1 MKNRIIMIWFAL
13 FTAGLIMSC
22 TMSPQNTD
30 SNEQKLEAAKN
41 KANIANQERYQQI
54 KDSIRL
60 FRTQSEQR
68 IANYEKQ
75 ITELKNA
82 NKKKA
87 NSEYEKALAE
97 LEQKNSEMRKRL
109 SDFND
114 ENQKSWESFKSEFN
128 HDMEKI
134 GKAFKD
140 ITVNNVK

>member
-1 MKNRIIMIWFAL
+1 
-13 FTAGLIMSC
+13 
-22 TMSPQNTD
+22 MSPQNTD

-114 ENQKSWESFKSEFN
+114 ENQKSWESFKTEFN

>member
-1 MKNRIIMIWFAL
+1 
-13 FTAGLIMSC
+13 
-22 TMSPQNTD
+22 MSPQNTD

>member
-1 MKNRIIMIWFAL
+1 MIWFAL